1 MINQLHTQKPQT
13 NRLLKPQDAA
23 DMIGVKKSTIWQWCR
38 SGRLPHIRVT
48 PRCFRIRQSDLETY
62 LAGQTR

>member
-1 MINQLHTQKPQT
+1 MNNQLQTEKTQN

-23 DMIGVKKSTIWQWCR
+23 DLIGVKKSTIWNWCR
-38 SGRLPHIRVT
+38 IGRLPHIRVT
-48 PRCFRIRQSDLETY
+48 PRCFRIRESDLQTY